1 MTQNIISPRRRL
13 VATDRWIESAKA
25 EADVGERMHRHTHLR
40 TSLGL
45 GLELQVAAQIIDF
58 LAHMRYIGLQIH
70 Y

>member
-25 EADVGERMHRHTHLR
+25 EADVGEGMHTHLR